1 MPGKKIQKN
10 NSVVETKVDAPVVEA
25 KVAEPVTET
34 SAAPVTEKKKR
45 GGAAKKQAVAELV
58 AVAPAPAPVEAA
70 PQPKQ
75 KGGRKK
81 AVVESTPV
89 VVASQDAGDS
99 KAPVKKQ
106 QRKKKEAVESKEATG
121 VVASTESKDALDA
134 SVDTVA
140 ASGEKQIRSFKVLL
154 PGSTDFEGRFTG
166 LTPYQAANKALS
178 KYFREGERTAGE
190 VTFSI
195 CESTR
200 KSKKTVYTYVGQ
212 RHKLTEPV
220 KYTIQDGREIVKN
233 FKNTLKKVKKADSSS
248 TETQVQSVSASL

>member
-10 NSVVETKVDAPVVEA
+10 NSVVETKVDVSTPVVEA
-25 KVAEPVTET
+25 KVSEPVVDT
-34 SAAPVTEKKKR
+34 SATPVTEKKKR
-45 GGAAKKQAVAELV
+45 GGAAKKQPVAELV
-58 AVAPAPAPVEAA
+58 VVPAPTVEAV
-70 PQPKQ
+70 PQSKQ

-89 VVASQDAGDS
+89 AAVSQDAGDS

-106 QRKKKEAVESKEATG
+106 QRKKKEVVETKDSTSVVASVESKEG
-121 VVASTESKDALDA
+121 LDA
-134 SVDTVA
+134 SVDGVSS
-140 ASGEKQIRSFKVLL
+140 SGEKQIRSFKVLL
-154 PGSTDFEGRFTG
+154 PGATDFEGRFTG

-233 FKNTLKKVKKADSSS
+233 FKNTLKKVKKADASS
-248 TETQVQSVSASL
+248 TESHTQNAPASL